1 MEEKGC
7 FSYTYSAGVKKEVLE
22 IRSRYLPKE
31 ESKIDELRRLDR
43 KVQNSGVI
51 EALCVGVTGFLLFG
65 LGVCMSVKVIGESVI
80 LGVILGLIGSLGLIF
95 AYPIY
100 RTALAR
106 TRKKLVPR
114 IIELSTELSGNS
126 N

>member
-51 EALCVGVTGFLLFG
+51 DALCVGVTGFLLFG